1 MSNHHKHAAVK
12 TMLSIVV
19 TTATFAGAAIT
30 ATVLSGCSRS
40 EMIKF
45 VDSFR
50 DKSKRES
57 PQATATTSVGGATI
71 SVEYG
76 QPVKKGRE
84 IFGALVP
91 FGEVWRTGA
100 NEATEISLSKDVQ
113 IAGKT
118 LKAGRY
124 MLCTIPERDKWTVIF
139 NNTLGQWGAFFYNA
153 SDDVLRVSVPA
164 APLDS
169 IVEKFT
175 IAFEAAQQPNETTL
189 AIAWDKTKIT
199 VPIVVQ

>member
-1 MSNHHKHAAVK
+1 MNHHHKYSAK

-19 TTATFAGAAIT
+19 VIATLVGSALTATMLG
-30 ATVLSGCSRS
+30 GCSRS

-139 NNTLGQWGAFFYNA
+139 NNTLGQWDAFFYNA
-153 SDDVLRVSVPA
+153 SDDALRVSVPA
-164 APLDS
+164 APSDS
-169 IVEKFT
+169 IVENLT
-175 IAFEAAQQPNETTL
+175 IAFEAAQQLNETGLT
-189 AIAWDKTKIT
+189 IAWDKTKIT
-199 VPIVVQ
+199 VPIVIQ